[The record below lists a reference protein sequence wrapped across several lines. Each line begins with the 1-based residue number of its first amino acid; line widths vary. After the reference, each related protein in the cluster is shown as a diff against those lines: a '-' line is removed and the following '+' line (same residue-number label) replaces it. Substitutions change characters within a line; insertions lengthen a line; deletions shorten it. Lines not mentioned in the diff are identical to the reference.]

1 MAKKQLSLIFILFSI
16 LVNLSIVQK
25 SPVLAQQINLGI
37 LTPPPTYIPYNYT
50 PAPNQP
56 TAAAPIGENPLP
68 NDDPNVENPLP
79 NDDPSPTKTKENTG
93 NPSSKIINFAADVRR
108 ACPPGIVNF
117 SNKDCLLNIKTE
129 ASNIKDV
136 IDKLYYSVQG
146 YNYLQCVGFV
156 NGAVLLSLKDNLY
169 DCGNARDYANCP
181 ELKNYIFVENYTSVI
196 KVDDI
201 PVWDT
206 GTYGHIAYVV
216 KKYDNKNFQV
226 AEANKEISGLV
237 RTYNYTSDDPN
248 LMGWLRKK

>member
-16 LVNLSIVQK
+16 LANLSIVQK
-25 SPVLAQQINLGI
+25 SPVLAQINLGI
-37 LTPPPTYIPYNYT
+37 LTPPPTRVPYNYT

-56 TAAAPIGENPLP
+56 TATPI
-68 NDDPNVENPLP
+68 NVENPLP
-79 NDDPSPTKTKENTG
+79 DDDPGPTKTKESTG

-181 ELKNYIFVENYTSVI
+181 ELKNYIFVENYTSII

-201 PVWDT
+201 PIWDT
-206 GTYGHIAYVV
+206 GIYGHIAYVV

-237 RTYNYTSDDPN
+237 RTYNYTTDDPN
-248 LMGWLRKK
+248 LMGWLRKKGG